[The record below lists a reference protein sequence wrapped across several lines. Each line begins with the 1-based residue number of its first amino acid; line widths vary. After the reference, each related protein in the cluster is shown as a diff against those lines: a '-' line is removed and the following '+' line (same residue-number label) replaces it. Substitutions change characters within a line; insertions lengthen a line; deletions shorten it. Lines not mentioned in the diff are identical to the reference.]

1 MTEAGL
7 VLFLGDDGG
16 GLVGGGCRVSQAG
29 DDAADEFFQAG
40 IGRFQLGFGL
50 AAGLFPGDGKT
61 WCLLAQGSDC
71 GFVDLQQA
79 LFGAARPLLEGGE
92 VDAEVFV
99 LAAQRLKFGVQHL
112 VAGGID
118 FELGVEV
125 ALEVAQLAL
134 HTAHLRAGMPP
145 GLSLI
150 HI

>member
-79 LFGAARPLLEGGE
+79 LFGAARPLLEKP
-92 VDAEVFV
+92 
-99 LAAQRLKFGVQHL
+99 Q
-112 VAGGID
+112 
-118 FELGVEV
+118 
-125 ALEVAQLAL
+125 
-134 HTAHLRAGMPP
+134 T
-145 GLSLI
+145 
-150 HI
+150 